1 MDQQL
6 WRRLRAAA
14 SLQGKPVNALLTE
27 IISEWLA
34 RRQG

>member
-14 SLQGKPVNALLTE
+14 SLQGKPVNALLNE
-27 IISEWLA
+27 IIAAYLA
-34 RRQG
+34 RQQG